1 MRRRPSI
8 LLPLG
13 LAALLVVACG
23 TLLIAACGKYGP
35 PRRIVEASPP
45 SAAGPGAP
53 TPTAPIGPEGTG
65 ILNPTTDDPAS
76 PLAPPEEPEE
86 ENAP

>member
-1 MRRRPSI
+1 MMRRPFT
-8 LLPLG
+8 LLALG
-13 LAALLVVACG
+13 LAAMLVAAGATLLV
-23 TLLIAACGKYGP
+23 TACGKYGP
-35 PRRIVEASPP
+35 PRRSVEAAPP
-45 SAAGPGAP
+45 SAAGPGVPAQ
-53 TPTAPIGPEGTG
+53 TAPIGPEGTG